1 MVHHIVMWKFKP
13 EVEDAKKPEL
23 KKAMQRGIKVVSWD
37 SGVAPA
43 GRQGAGT
50 VDG

>member
-1 MVHHIVMWKFKP
+1 MCIRDRVPV
-13 EVEDAKKPEL
+13 L

-43 GRQGAGT
+43 GRQIHLNLSLIHI
-50 VDG
+50 